1 MFDVG
6 FWELVVVGV
15 VALLVIGPDKLPEVA
30 RTVGRWSGRARAYM
44 TSVKADIDREMRL
57 QDLQELMQH
66 NERNSLHEI
75 IEETKTSL
83 TPFQSTPSATTS
95 TEAGSAISPPTDK
108 ATP

>member
-30 RTVGRWSGRARAYM
+30 RTVGRWAGRARAYM
-44 TSVKADIDREMRL
+44 NSVRADIDREMRL
-57 QDLQELMQH
+57 QELQELMRH

-75 IEETKTSL
+75 VEETKTSL
-83 TPFQSTPSATTS
+83 TASQSTPPVATSAASAT
-95 TEAGSAISPPTDK
+95 SPPTDK
-108 ATP
+108 TTP